1 MIEIVEDSRTK
12 ASSKTE
18 DSLQRYYE
26 ERKSYKYYENI
37 FLNFLNKMQRR
48 KIHPQEPYVAHKR
61 TAQ

>member
-12 ASSKTE
+12 ASLKTE

-48 KIHPQEPYVAHKR
+48 KICPQELHVAHKH

>member
-48 KIHPQEPYVAHKR
+48 KICPQEPHVAHKR

>member
-48 KIHPQEPYVAHKR
+48 KICPQELHVAHKH